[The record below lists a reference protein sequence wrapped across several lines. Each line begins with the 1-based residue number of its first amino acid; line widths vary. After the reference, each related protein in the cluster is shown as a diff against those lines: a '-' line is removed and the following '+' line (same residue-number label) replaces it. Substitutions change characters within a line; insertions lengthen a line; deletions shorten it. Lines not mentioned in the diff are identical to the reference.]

1 MIDKVKGILQKNRIT
16 KYIVMLISFLII
28 SALAIVLS
36 VMFSDAVLAYNVQ
49 YDGNVVAQV
58 ENKEVFADAK
68 NLAKQSIASANA
80 DNYLENPD
88 LLLTITLPDRI
99 DDKESTA
106 TAILENSSHLIKC
119 VSLDIEGKQVAFYKD
134 RESLQEVLNKK
145 LNKYN
150 IEGYENKTEF
160 VQQVNITDVYCP
172 DDEYSTEKEILDIIE
187 NLTVKTTVKV
197 TRQVNV
203 AYSTVTKKSTD
214 KLVGYYYVSQKGVK
228 GVNQNVENVV
238 YINGKEI
245 KLIKLKQE
253 VLRKPVNEIVI
264 IGTANSGSSSG
275 MIFPLPGS
283 HSRYVITTRFGG
295 TDSIHTTAHKGIDY
309 GASRGT
315 NILAAKSGTVLFA
328 GYKKNG
334 YGYHVIINHGNGMRT
349 LYAHAD
355 RLLVKTGEAVS
366 QGQII
371 AKVGSTGNSTG
382 PHLHFE
388 VIINGRYMNPAIY
401 VH

>member
-1 MIDKVKGILQKNRIT
+1 MIDKVKGFLQKCRIT

-28 SALAIVLS
+28 SILMVVLS
-36 VMFSDAVLAYNVQ
+36 VVFSDAVLAYNVQ

-58 ENKEVFADAK
+58 ENKEVFDDAK
-68 NLAKQSIASANA
+68 NLAKQRIASANA

-88 LLLTITLPDRI
+88 LLLTITLPNRI

-106 TAILENSSHLIKC
+106 DAILENSSHLIKC
-119 VSLDIEGKQVAFYKD
+119 VSLNVEGVQVAFYKD

-150 IEGYENKTEF
+150 IEGYDNKTEF
-160 VQQVNITDVYCP
+160 VQQVDITDVYCP

-187 NLTVKTTVKV
+187 NLTVRTTVKV
-197 TRQVNV
+197 TRQVSVGYNI
-203 AYSTVTKKSTD
+203 VTKKSD
-214 KLVGYYYVSQKGVK
+214 QKLVGYYYVSQKGVA
-228 GVNQNVENVV
+228 GLNQNVENVV

-245 KLIKLKQE
+245 KRIKLKQE
-253 VLRKPVNEIVI
+253 VLRKPVNEVVI
-264 IGTANSGSSSG
+264 IGTAGSGSSSG
-275 MIFPLPGS
+275 MTFPLPAGT
-283 HSRYVITTRFGG
+283 RYVITTYFGG
-295 TDSIHTTAHKGIDY
+295 TDAVHSTPHKGIDY
-309 GASRGT
+309 GAPQGT
-315 NILAAKSGTVLFA
+315 SILAAKSGTVVYA
-328 GYKKNG
+328 GNNGNG

-349 LYAHAD
+349 VYAHAS
-355 RLLVKTGEAVS
+355 RLLVKKGEAVT